1 MVPLRTLA
9 VDFNSY
15 FASVEQQEE
24 PVLRG
29 KPLAVVPVVA
39 PTTCCISVSQAA
51 KLRGVRSEMGLAEAQ
66 LRCPELALVEARPDI
81 YVRYHRQLLEA
92 IESCIHVSEVKSID
106 EVECELTATFADRDK
121 AVAVAKAIKREVA
134 RRVGVC
140 LTSSIGIA
148 PNWTLAKMASDMQKP
163 DGLVV
168 LEESDIPGRLL
179 GLELQDFLGIGPR
192 MEARLNAHGID
203 TVTKLYAATKSQLR
217 GIWGG
222 VEGERMYA
230 RIRGGKVPLETA
242 RNKTIGHSHVLP
254 PELRTDEKAAAV
266 LHRLLQKAALRLR
279 TIDHYAGALSVYVA
293 FRTGDGWEEE
303 IRFNGTQ
310 DTRRLTQALLQL
322 LERRSK
328 RWRQPMQV
336 GLVLHRLES
345 AANHT
350 PDLFEGKEHDARRRV
365 NRAMDELNQ
374 VFGHSSV
381 FYGGAF
387 GVTKNAPMRI
397 AFTRIP
403 APEVEQIDVRRERR
417 LRPRCIPGASLNES
431 ETDSHWLEDRASRP
445 LRPNR
450 PESSA

>member
-1 MVPLRTLA
+1 MIPLRSLA

-15 FASVEQQEE
+15 FASVEQQEQ
-24 PVLRG
+24 PGLRG
-29 KPLAVVPVVA
+29 RPVAVVPVLA

-51 KLRGVRSEMGLAEAQ
+51 KRRGVRSEMGLKEAQ
-66 LRCPELALVEARPDI
+66 LLCPELALVEARPDL
-81 YVRYHRQLLEA
+81 YVQYHRQLLEA

-106 EVECELTATFADRDK
+106 EVECELTATFADRAK

-134 RRVGVC
+134 RRVGAC

-168 LEESDIPGRLL
+168 LEEGDIPGRLL
-179 GLELQDFLGIGPR
+179 GLKLQDFLGIGPR
-192 MEARLNAHGID
+192 MEARLHARGID
-203 TVTKLYAATKSQLR
+203 TVAKLYAATKSQLR

-222 VEGERMYA
+222 VEGERMHA
-230 RIRGGKVPLETA
+230 RIRGEAVPLEVA

-254 PELRTDEKAAAV
+254 PELRTDEKAVAV

-279 TIDHYAGALSVYVA
+279 TIDHYAGALSVYVS
-293 FRTGDGWEEE
+293 FRSGESWEEE

-310 DTRRLTQALLQL
+310 DTRRLTQALLQAL
-322 LERRSK
+322 AGRTWRR
-328 RWRQPMQV
+328 RQPMQV
-336 GLVLHRLES
+336 GLVLHHLES
-345 AANHT
+345 AASHT
-350 PDLFEGKEHDARRRV
+350 PDLFEGDQDASRARV

-374 VFGHSSV
+374 TFGHGSV

-387 GVTKNAPMRI
+387 GVTRNAPMRI

-403 APEVEQIDVRRERR
+403 APEVEQIDERRERR
-417 LRPRCIPGASLNES
+417 LRPRPPAPAPDGEHPPQ
-431 ETDSHWLEDRASRP
+431 DSGT
-445 LRPNR
+445 
-450 PESSA
+450 